1 MMNDKRRNDELK
13 SFGLAFIVQRSS
25 FIVPNMLRVTEI
37 FRSIQGESTHA
48 GRPCS
53 FVRLTG
59 CPMRCTW
66 CDSEY
71 TFTGGEHVSIDDVM
85 RQVRAYGC
93 QLVEVTGGE
102 PLAQKG
108 AFELISRLCEEGFE
122 VLIET
127 GGFVSIEG
135 VDVRAKIILD
145 VKCPASGEA
154 ERNHWPNLERLRADR
169 DEVKFVVADRG
180 DWEFAR
186 EIIERYELERRALAV
201 LVSPVWGVTDLKE
214 LADLISS
221 SGLNVR
227 MQLQMHK
234 YIWGPEVHGV

>member
-1 MMNDKRRNDELK
+1 
-13 SFGLAFIVQRSS
+13 
-25 FIVPNMLRVTEI
+25 MLRVTEI

-48 GRPCS
+48 GRPCA

-71 TFTGGEHVSIDDVM
+71 TFTGGERVSIEDVM
-85 RQVRAYGC
+85 RQVRAFGC

-102 PLAQKG
+102 PLAQAE
-108 AFELISRLCEEGFE
+108 AFELIRRLCEEGYE

-127 GGFVSIEG
+127 GGYVSTEG
-135 VDVRAKIILD
+135 IDERAKIVLD

-154 ERNHWPNLERLRADR
+154 ERNHWPNLEHLRADR
-169 DEVKFVVADRG
+169 DEVKFVVAERD

-186 EIIERYELERRALAV
+186 GVIERYDLERRALAV

-214 LADLISS
+214 LADLVAS

-227 MQLQMHK
+227 MQLQLHK
-234 YIWGPEVHGV
+234 YVWGPEARGV

>member
-1 MMNDKRRNDELK
+1 
-13 SFGLAFIVQRSS
+13 
-25 FIVPNMLRVTEI
+25 MLRVTEI
-37 FRSIQGESTHA
+37 FRSVQGESTHA
-48 GRPCS
+48 GRPCA

-71 TFTGGEHVSIDDVM
+71 TFKGGEHVSVEDVM

-102 PLAQKG
+102 PLAQKE
-108 AFELISRLCEEGFE
+108 ALALIRRLCDEGFE

-127 GGFVSIEG
+127 GGFVSTEG
-135 VDVRAKIILD
+135 VDGRAKIILD

-154 ERNHWPNLERLRADR
+154 GRNHWPNLERLRADR
-169 DEVKFVVADRG
+169 DEVKFVVQDRA

-186 EIIERYELERRALAV
+186 RVVEEHGLESRALAV
-201 LVSPVWGVTDLKE
+201 LISPVWGETDLRE
-214 LADLISS
+214 LADLVSQ
-221 SGLNVR
+221 SGLRNVR
-227 MQLQMHK
+227 MQLQLHK